1 MKPRFITL
9 TRDHDGSEIDV
20 NPATICWMRSSIENF
35 YHQDYTWVAT
45 AERDEAEL
53 FRNTKSEI
61 YRAIDKAYAS

>member
-9 TRDHDGSEIDV
+9 TRDSDGSEIDV
-20 NPATICWMRSSIENF
+20 NPATICWMRSAIENF
-35 YHQDYTWVAT
+35 SHRDYTWVTT
-45 AERDEAEL
+45 AESHESEL